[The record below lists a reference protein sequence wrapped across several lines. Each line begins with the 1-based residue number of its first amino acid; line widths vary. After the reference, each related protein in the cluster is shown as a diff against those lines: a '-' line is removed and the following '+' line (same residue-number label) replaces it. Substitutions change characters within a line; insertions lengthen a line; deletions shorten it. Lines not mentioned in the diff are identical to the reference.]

1 MSTGLDLL
9 EAGGSANLSLRKIA
23 TALDTGSA
31 SLYVYVESLDHLKAL
46 MLDAAYG
53 EITYRADLPP
63 GERVEAALKSLLDVL
78 LRRRGLARIAAGSMP
93 EGENWLRLNEFLLDG
108 LLEAGVPPER
118 AAWGIDLLLLQVTA
132 KAAELTAWLDQ
143 GDVIAR
149 TEQVY
154 AAAPAE
160 TFPRLHELHE
170 LIFMG
175 PGPRRFQWAV
185 QALLCGIANTPLPS
199 RSAPPAHDEPPKH
212 ASDLGL

>member
-1 MSTGLDLL
+1 LSTGLDLL

-93 EGENWLRLNEFLLDG
+93 EGENWLRLNESS
-108 LLEAGVPPER
+108 R
-118 AAWGIDLLLLQVTA
+118 ALSRST
-132 KAAELTAWLDQ
+132 
-143 GDVIAR
+143 
-149 TEQVY
+149 
-154 AAAPAE
+154 P
-160 TFPRLHELHE
+160 
-170 LIFMG
+170 
-175 PGPRRFQWAV
+175 PRR
-185 QALLCGIANTPLPS
+185 NTPRTSGFTHARHQHLP
-199 RSAPPAHDEPPKH
+199 
-212 ASDLGL
+212 L